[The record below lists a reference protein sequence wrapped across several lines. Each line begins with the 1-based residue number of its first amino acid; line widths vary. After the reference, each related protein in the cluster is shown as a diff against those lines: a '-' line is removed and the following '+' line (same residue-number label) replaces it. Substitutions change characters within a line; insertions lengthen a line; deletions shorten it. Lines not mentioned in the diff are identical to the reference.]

1 MEMSF
6 VALVVDD
13 SMLIR
18 HTVCRFL
25 EERGITVESATNGQ
39 EALQALERIRPDV
52 IITDMQMPKMGG
64 IELITALKS
73 KAATANIPIVIVASR
88 QAGFED
94 EKRVECAVYKD
105 IDIKDELAKALEKIL
120 GAPRALPHAAGR

>member
-1 MEMSF
+1 
-6 VALVVDD
+6 
-13 SMLIR
+13 
-18 HTVCRFL
+18 
-25 EERGITVESATNGQ
+25 
-39 EALQALERIRPDV
+39 
-52 IITDMQMPKMGG
+52 MPKMGG